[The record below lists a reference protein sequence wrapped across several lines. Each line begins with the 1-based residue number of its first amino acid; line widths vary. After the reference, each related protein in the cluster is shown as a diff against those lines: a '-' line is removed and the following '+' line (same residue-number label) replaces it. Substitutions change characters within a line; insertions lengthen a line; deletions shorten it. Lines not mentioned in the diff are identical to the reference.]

1 MSRERKKPHQK
12 IFVANWKMQGCTA
25 FSEAYGAF
33 FHQQRSALP
42 SYAQV
47 VLCPPAPY
55 LSAVRLTAQG
65 AVSLGTQNTATEKQG
80 AFTGEISA
88 AMAADS
94 GALYGLVGHS
104 ERRHLYYETDSLVQ
118 EKALRLGEVGLTPI
132 LCVGETGEQHTAG
145 QTLAILTQQLSILGA
160 LPFSWPLIIAY
171 EPVWAIGTG
180 KTPTPEEVDQTH
192 RAIQGILTAQG
203 REPLPLLYGG
213 SVTAANAQSFVELDT
228 VDGVLVGGASLK
240 EEVFLSII
248 RCLEE

>member
-1 MSRERKKPHQK
+1 MH
-12 IFVANWKMQGCTA
+12 GCTA
-25 FSEAYGAF
+25 FSEAYGVF

-42 SYAQV
+42 SHAQV
-47 VLCPPAPY
+47 ILCPPAPY
-55 LSAVRLTAQG
+55 LSTVRLAVQG
-65 AVSLGTQNTATEKQG
+65 AVSLGTQNTAAEKQG

-94 GALYGLVGHS
+94 GARYGLLGHS
-104 ERRHLYYETDSLVQ
+104 ERRRLYHETDSLVQ
-118 EKALRLGEVGLTPI
+118 EKALRLGEAGLTPI
-132 LCVGETGEQHTAG
+132 LCIGETGEQRMAS
-145 QTLAILTQQLSILGA
+145 QTLAILTQQLSILSA

-180 KTPTPEEVDQTH
+180 ETPTPEEVNQTH
-192 RAIQGILTAQG
+192 RAIQGVIIAQG
-203 REPLPLLYGG
+203 RKPLPLLYGG
-213 SVTAANAQSFVELDT
+213 SVTAANARNFVELDT